1 MLHHR
6 LRKLRK
12 LKNLSRARL
21 ADLSKVSVRT
31 IQRLENAAQD
41 NTTPR
46 GNTVEKLAKALQVE
60 PGVLTGELPLP
71 DSGRAPVAEPQ
82 RVQIGAEIAPKA
94 RLAYDL
100 VKRRYGVT
108 ATEIINM
115 APLFFTLLAEG
126 SLGRRREKLAE
137 ANEAI
142 SRLDQIED
150 EVGYRLFGGATTVA
164 LNADMLEEE
173 SINEADLFGEHLF
186 SDSHVT
192 FVDEPFDP
200 GTGNPF
206 ASYLRTLTAD
216 LKRPGVVDVERNTL
230 SYGAPWLKFPDYHIC
245 GAELDGLAHGSPNA
259 QRALET
265 GCTRLSAIPDE
276 LMAEDAGEKRAAWL
290 EERLP
295 NIFKDLKEGQ
305 PMAGIVKFQA
315 TATPTEVKE
324 FLEKTATE
332 SGTPSRS
339 NCGTEEEG
347 DNR

>member
-1 MLHHR
+1 MFHLRLHN
-6 LRKLRK
+6 LRK
-12 LKNLSRARL
+12 LKNLSRSRL
-21 ADLSKVSVRT
+21 AALSNVSVRT
-31 IQRLENAAQD
+31 IQRLENAAWD

-46 GNTVEKLAKALQVE
+46 GNTVERLAKALQVE

-71 DSGRAPVAEPQ
+71 DSGKAPATEPQ

-100 VKRRYGVT
+100 VKRRYGVS

-126 SLGRRREKLAE
+126 SLAKRRDKLVE
-137 ANEAI
+137 AREAI
-142 SRLDQIED
+142 SRLDQMED
-150 EVGYRLFGGATTVA
+150 EVGHRLFGGATTVA
-164 LNADMLEEE
+164 LNADMLEEA
-173 SINEADLFGEHLF
+173 SIRRADLFGEHLF
-186 SDSHVT
+186 SDTGGT

-216 LKRPGVVDVERNTL
+216 LDHAGVVDVERNTL
-230 SYGAPWLKFPDYHIC
+230 SYGAPWLKFPDYGIC
-245 GAELDGLAHGSPNA
+245 GDELDGLTHGCPNA
-259 QRALET
+259 RRALET

-295 NIFKDLKEGQ
+295 NIFKDLEEGQ
-305 PMAGIVKFQA
+305 PMAGILKFQT
-315 TATPTEVKE
+315 TATPTEMKE
-324 FLEKTATE
+324 LVETTGSE
-332 SGTPSRS
+332 PRIPSR
-339 NCGTEEEG
+339 GTEEQG
-347 DNR
+347 DDR